1 MMSQMGSAAAPPA
14 ERRSASPPPATA
26 TLLIFMSA
34 ILTYFVFM
42 LQKQHPRRK
51 DCTKKG
57 PFWTEHARALEDV
70 LSRGPSHTGCHGL
83 TQSVGIGAKNAPS
96 QRQQAAATQ
105 GEGGI
110 HGCPVLLPA
119 RRGHVVMP

>member
-1 MMSQMGSAAAPPA
+1 MMSRMGSAAAPPA

-51 DCTKKG
+51 DCTKK
-57 PFWTEHARALEDV
+57 ARFGLSTRGALEDV
-70 LSRGPSHTGCHGL
+70 LSGRPSHTGCPRL

-110 HGCPVLLPA
+110 HGCPVLWPA
-119 RRGHVVMP
+119 RRGHLV